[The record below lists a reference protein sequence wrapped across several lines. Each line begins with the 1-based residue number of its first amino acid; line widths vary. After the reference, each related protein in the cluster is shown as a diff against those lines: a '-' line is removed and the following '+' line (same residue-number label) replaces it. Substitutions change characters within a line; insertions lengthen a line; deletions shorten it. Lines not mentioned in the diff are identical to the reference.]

1 MISKLYLRSYMMFV
15 KWSSFATPK
24 TELALSINLLLRT
37 SLRVLVKL
45 QITWQLYERPV
56 KHAWADQNS
65 VMKNHLDQCVEVQ
78 YLLNITSLV
87 PELFSDDN
95 NIGSTENRNSHINL
109 MIDNTK
115 VIDCYKNFIIDF
127 FLFFEVFISFSRN
140 NNFK

>member
-1 MISKLYLRSYMMFV
+1 MFV
-15 KWSSFATPK
+15 KWSSFATLK

-37 SLRVLVKL
+37 SLRVLVVL

-78 YLLNITSLV
+78 YLLYITSLV

-95 NIGSTENRNSHINL
+95 NIGSTENRNSHTNL

-127 FLFFEVFISFSRN
+127 FLFLKFLFHFQETITSN
-140 NNFK
+140 NML